1 MSNGFTSRKFYNIVC
16 SSLLVMSLV
25 ACGME
30 SRDHTNPEN
39 DVQQEAQ
46 VKTKTLVD
54 AIGNKVQVPVNP
66 KRIIASY
73 LEDHLVALGVTP
85 VAQWSVNDGTS
96 IQNYLQDALKDVPV
110 IAHDLPFETV
120 QSYAPDLILMESA
133 AMVEGDKYAQ
143 YSKIAP
149 TYVVDKE
156 VNNDW
161 RAELLQIGEV
171 LGMKDQA
178 EDVLKQYDEKIAT
191 VKAEIAKQGEMP
203 STAAIWL
210 VGGSFFVVGE
220 NVSSGAVMY
229 EDLGL
234 KVPEVVKEI
243 SASATANW
251 SAISLEKLVTLDAD
265 YIFLINSDG
274 EKPEVLSDKLWQ
286 SVPAVKA
293 GHVYT
298 YSPNESWLYSGAI
311 ANTQIIDDIQKVFT
325 K

>member
-1 MSNGFTSRKFYNIVC
+1 MCI
-16 SSLLVMSLV
+16 
-25 ACGME
+25 
-30 SRDHTNPEN
+30 RD
-39 DVQQEAQ
+39 
-46 VKTKTLVD
+46 
-54 AIGNKVQVPVNP
+54 
-66 KRIIASY
+66 R
-73 LEDHLVALGVTP
+73 
-85 VAQWSVNDGTS
+85 
-96 IQNYLQDALKDVPV
+96 
-110 IAHDLPFETV
+110 
-120 QSYAPDLILMESA
+120 
-133 AMVEGDKYAQ
+133 
-143 YSKIAP
+143 
-149 TYVVDKE
+149 
-156 VNNDW
+156 
-161 RAELLQIGEV
+161 
-171 LGMKDQA
+171 A